1 MMQTLS
7 RRTFLG
13 ASAAASF
20 MASAPAQPVSIA
32 SAPTLAADES
42 YWAKIAA
49 QYDLPSGVIQLENGN
64 WGVMSRPVLAAYE
77 RHQRMVNQQSSY
89 YTRREYGPDFQQ
101 VRERVANALGV
112 GAEEIALTRNATEAL
127 QALIGGYNRLRP
139 GDAVLYADLD
149 YDSMQAAMNWLRDRR
164 GVEVIRIALPEP
176 ASYQG
181 LIDAYEQAFRKHPRI
196 KLALLTH
203 LSHRTGLVLPV
214 KEIIE
219 LARTH
224 SADAIVDSAHAWGQL
239 EFRPADLGIQFM
251 GVNLHKWMGVPL
263 GVGAMYI
270 RRDRIADI
278 DPFMAN
284 DEVPATD
291 IRARVHTG
299 TANFAAYLTVPDAF
313 DFHEQVGGTPA
324 KAARLR
330 HLRSL
335 WVAPLRDHP
344 QIQILTPDDPR
355 LSGGITSFRL
365 RGRESVAVAKELLER
380 HKIFTVHR
388 VGVSAGPCVRVTPG
402 IFNSADDL
410 QKLVHALKEMAGA

>member
-1 MMQTLS
+1 MT
-7 RRTFLG
+7 
-13 ASAAASF
+13 SAAGA
-20 MASAPAQPVSIA
+20 
-32 SAPTLAADES
+32 TADES
-42 YWAKIAA
+42 FWRKVAA

-64 WGVMSRPVLAAYE
+64 WGVMARPVLAAYE
-77 RHQRMVNQQSSY
+77 RHQRMVNRQGSY
-89 YTRREYGPDFQQ
+89 YSRRDYGSDFQR
-101 VRERVANALGV
+101 VRERIASTLGV
-112 GAEEIALTRNATEAL
+112 SAQEIALTRNATEAL

-164 GVEVIRIALPEP
+164 GVEVIRIELPEP

-181 LIDAYEQAFRKHPRI
+181 LIDAYERAFRDHPRI
-196 KLALLTH
+196 KLVLLTH
-203 LSHRTGLVLPV
+203 LSHRTGLVLPI
-214 KEIIE
+214 KEIVA
-219 LARTH
+219 LARAH
-224 SADAIVDSAHAWGQL
+224 SADAIVDSAHAWGQI
-239 EFRPADLGIQFM
+239 EFRPAELGIEFM
-251 GVNLHKWMGVPL
+251 GLNLHKWMGAPI

-299 TANFAAYLTVPDAF
+299 TANFAAYLTVPDAL

-335 WVAPLRDHP
+335 WVTPLRDHP
-344 QIQILTPDDPR
+344 RIQILTPEDPR

-365 RGRESVAVAKELLER
+365 KGHDSVAVAKDLLAR

-388 VGVSAGPCVRVTPG
+388 VGVAAGPCVRVTPG
-402 IFNSADDL
+402 IFNSAEDM
-410 QKLVHALKEMAGA
+410 QSLVQALKGDA

>member
-1 MMQTLS
+1 MDDS
-7 RRTFLG
+7 HW
-13 ASAAASF
+13 SK
-20 MASAPAQPVSIA
+20 V
-32 SAPTLAADES
+32 
-42 YWAKIAA
+42 AA

-77 RHQRMVNQQSSY
+77 RHQRKVNRQGSY
-89 YTRREYGPDFQQ
+89 YTRREYGPEFQQ
-101 VRERVANALGV
+101 IRERIAAVLNV
-112 GAEEIALTRNATEAL
+112 SAEEIALTRNATESL

-181 LIDAYEQAFRKHPRI
+181 LIDAYEQALRNHPRI
-196 KLALLTH
+196 KLVLLTH
-203 LSHRTGLVLPV
+203 LGHRTGLVLPV
-214 KEIIE
+214 KEIVA

-224 SADAIVDSAHAWGQL
+224 SAEAIVDSAHAWGQI
-239 EFRPADLGIQFM
+239 EFQPADLGIEFM
-251 GVNLHKWMGVPL
+251 GLNLHKWMGVPI

-313 DFHEQVGGTPA
+313 DFHEQVGGTAA

-335 WVAPLRDHP
+335 WVTPMRDHP
-344 QIQILTPDDPR
+344 QIQILTPEDPR

-365 RGRESVAVAKELLER
+365 KGRDSMAVAKELLER

-388 VGVSAGPCVRVTPG
+388 VGVAAGSCVRVTPG
-402 IFNSADDL
+402 VFNSEDDL
-410 QKLVHALKEMAGA
+410 QRLVQALKVMARA

>member
-1 MMQTLS
+1 MRTLS

-20 MASAPAQPVSIA
+20 MVSATGKTTDEAHWRKIA
-32 SAPTLAADES
+32 S
-42 YWAKIAA
+42 
-49 QYDLPSGVIQLENGN
+49 QYDLPRGVIQLENGN

-77 RHQRMVNQQSSY
+77 RHQRMVNQQGSY
-89 YTRREYGPDFQQ
+89 YSRREYGPAFQQ
-101 VRERVANALGV
+101 VRERIAGALGV
-112 GAEEIALTRNATEAL
+112 SAEEIALTRNATEAL
-127 QALIGGYNRLRP
+127 QALIGGYNRLQP

-181 LIDAYEQAFRKHPRI
+181 LIDAYEQAFRDHPRL
-196 KLALLTH
+196 KLILLTH

-214 KEIIE
+214 KEIVE
-219 LARTH
+219 LARAH
-224 SADAIVDSAHAWGQL
+224 SADAIVDSAHAWGQI
-239 EFRPADLGIQFM
+239 EFQPADLGIQFM
-251 GVNLHKWMGVPL
+251 GVNLHKWMGVPI

-270 RRDRIADI
+270 RRDRIGDI

-330 HLRSL
+330 YLRSL
-335 WVAPLRDHP
+335 WVTPLRDHP
-344 QIQILTPDDPR
+344 QIQILTPEDPR
-355 LSGGITSFRL
+355 LSGGITSFRMK
-365 RGRESVAVAKELLER
+365 GQDSVAVAKELLDR

-388 VGVSAGPCVRVTPG
+388 IGVAAGPCVRVTPG

-410 QKLVHALKEMAGA
+410 HKLVQALKEKRG

>member
-1 MMQTLS
+1 
-7 RRTFLG
+7 
-13 ASAAASF
+13 
-20 MASAPAQPVSIA
+20 MASATDKA
-32 SAPTLAADES
+32 TDES
-42 YWAKIAA
+42 HWRKIAA
-49 QYDLPSGVIQLENGN
+49 QYDLPNGVIQLENGN

-77 RHQRMVNQQSSY
+77 RHQRMVNQQGSY
-89 YTRREYGPDFQQ
+89 YTRREYGAEFQH
-101 VRERVANALGV
+101 VRERIAGALGV
-112 GAEEIALTRNATEAL
+112 SADEIALTRNATEAM

-149 YDSMQAAMNWLRDRR
+149 YDSMQTAMNWLRERR

-181 LIDAYEQAFRKHPRI
+181 LIDVYEQAFRDHPRI
-196 KLALLTH
+196 KLILLTH
-203 LSHRTGLVLPV
+203 LGHRTGLVLPV
-214 KEIIE
+214 KEIVE
-219 LARTH
+219 LARAH
-224 SADAIVDSAHAWGQL
+224 SADAIVDSAHAWGQI
-239 EFRPADLGIQFM
+239 EFQPADLGIRFM
-251 GVNLHKWMGVPL
+251 GVNLHKWMGAPI

-270 RRDRIADI
+270 RREHIADI

-313 DFHEQVGGTPA
+313 EFHEQIGGTTA
-324 KAARLR
+324 KAARLA

-335 WVAPLRDHP
+335 WVTPLRGHP

-365 RGRESVAVAKELLER
+365 KGRDSVAVAKELLER
-380 HKIFTVHR
+380 HKIFTVYR
-388 VGVSAGPCVRVTPG
+388 VGVAAGPCVRVTPG
-402 IFNSADDL
+402 VFNSADDL
-410 QKLVHALKEMAGA
+410 QKLVQALKVMAGA

>member
-1 MMQTLS
+1 MRALS

-13 ASAAASF
+13 ASAAASVW
-20 MASAPAQPVSIA
+20 ANAPGQA
-32 SAPTLAADES
+32 TDES
-42 YWAKIAA
+42 HWRRIAA
-49 QYDLPSGVIQLENGN
+49 QYDLPGGIIQLENGN

-77 RHQRMVNQQSSY
+77 RHQRMVNQQGSY
-89 YTRREYGPDFQQ
+89 YTRREYGSDFQH
-101 VRERVANALGV
+101 VRERIAGALGV
-112 GAEEIALTRNATEAL
+112 SADEIALTRNATEAL

-139 GDAVLYADLD
+139 GDAVLYADHD
-149 YDSMQAAMNWLRDRR
+149 YDSMQTAMGWLRQRR
-164 GVEVIRIALPEP
+164 GVEVVRIALPEP

-181 LIDAYEQAFRKHPRI
+181 LIDAYEQAFRDHPRI
-196 KLALLTH
+196 KLILLTH
-203 LSHRTGLVLPV
+203 LGHRTGLVLPV
-214 KEIIE
+214 KDIVK
-219 LARTH
+219 LVHAH
-224 SADAIVDSAHAWGQL
+224 SADAIVDSAHAWGQI

-251 GVNLHKWMGVPL
+251 GLNLHKWMGVPI

-299 TANFAAYLTVPDAF
+299 TANFAAYLTAPDAL
-313 DFHEQVGGTPA
+313 DFHEQIGGTTS

-335 WVAPLRDHP
+335 WVTPLRDHR

-365 RGRESVAVAKELLER
+365 KGRDSVAVARELLER

-388 VGVSAGPCVRVTPG
+388 VGVAAGPCVRVTPG
-402 IFNSADDL
+402 IFNSADDVE
-410 QKLVHALKEMAGA
+410 KLARAVEAMANA